1 MPDDTELWLA
11 RRKRDEQPD
20 WGLFAPAART
30 SDPETS
36 HNAARHV
43 QPRRGSQAMRLLQAY
58 ADWGSMSDEMATRKA
73 GLVNGWKR
81 CSDLRNAGYIKP
93 TGELV
98 TSSMGAQVQVC
109 GITDLG
115 MSRLK

>member
-1 MPDDTELWLA
+1 MDDTELWLA
-11 RRKRDEQPD
+11 RRQRDESPD

-36 HNAARHV
+36 KKAEAQVR
-43 QPRRGSQAMRLLQAY
+43 PRRGSQAMRLLQVY
-58 ADWGSMSDEMATRKA
+58 AELGPLTDEVATQKA

-93 TGELV
+93 TGQLS

-109 GITDLG
+109 AITDLG
-115 MSRLK
+115 RSRLA